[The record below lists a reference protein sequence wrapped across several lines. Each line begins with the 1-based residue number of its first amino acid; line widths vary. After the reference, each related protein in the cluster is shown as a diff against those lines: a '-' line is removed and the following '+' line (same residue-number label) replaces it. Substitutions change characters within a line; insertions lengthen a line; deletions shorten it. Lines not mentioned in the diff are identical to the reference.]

1 MMFRCRF
8 FLRGDFSRF
17 SKFTTSLLP
26 LFSSFPFFSLFRI
39 VLRRES
45 EHLKAVR
52 FISMLIYI
60 CIFARFFQH
69 FRDFHFLPLT
79 HLASAY
85 PYTRCSCVKFR
96 KRQFFSLFLS
106 LLPSLFLSISL
117 SFYIPPSPATLF
129 FHLPRFYQTQWTL
142 GGYCVII
149 FFFTCTGRFSV
160 IADSFESRSFGEVQ
174 LPTSF
179 VLSQDRL
186 ILDSRN
192 RENPLVS
199 RRYVGQWYVEWKQKE
214 RVVRSW
220 RGTTRS

>member
-1 MMFRCRF
+1 MLRCRF
-8 FLRGDFSRF
+8 FCAVISRDFRNLRQAFFLS
-17 SKFTTSLLP
+17 SHLSL
-26 LFSSFPFFSLFRI
+26 FFSLFRI

-106 LLPSLFLSISL
+106 LLPSLLFDTPPRYSL
-117 SFYIPPSPATLF
+117 LSPASF
-129 FHLPRFYQTQWTL
+129 LPNSVNTWWILRY
-142 GGYCVII
+142 Y
-149 FFFTCTGRFSV
+149 FFFLRVLDDSPWSRIHSNRDPSAKYSCQRPSSSRKIDWFWTVV
-160 IADSFESRSFGEVQ
+160 IV
-174 LPTSF
+174 
-179 VLSQDRL
+179 
-186 ILDSRN
+186 
-192 RENPLVS
+192 
-199 RRYVGQWYVEWKQKE
+199 K
-214 RVVRSW
+214 
-220 RGTTRS
+220 TRSSRDDTSDNDTSNESKKSELYDHDVAQRGRRRRALR

>member
-1 MMFRCRF
+1 MSI

-60 CIFARFFQH
+60 CIFARFFSA
-69 FRDFHFLPLT
+69 LP
-79 HLASAY
+79 
-85 PYTRCSCVKFR
+85 R
-96 KRQFFSLFLS
+96 FSLPASHTSRVRVSLHPLFLCKIQKATIFLS
-106 LLPSLFLSISL
+106 FSFPSTLSLSLSL
-117 SFYIPPSPATLF
+117 SFYIPPPPLLSSFTCLVF
-129 FHLPRFYQTQWTL
+129 TKLSEHLVDIAL
-142 GGYCVII
+142 

-199 RRYVGQWYVEWKQKE
+199 RRYVGQ
-214 RVVRSW
+214 
-220 RGTTRS
+220 

>member
-1 MMFRCRF
+1 MSIFFCAVISRDFRNLRQAF
-8 FLRGDFSRF
+8 FLS
-17 SKFTTSLLP
+17 SHLSL
-26 LFSSFPFFSLFRI
+26 FFSLFRI

-117 SFYIPPSPATLF
+117 SFYIPPPPPLLSSFTCLVFTKLSEHLVDIALLF
-129 FHLPRFYQTQWTL
+129 FFYVYWTIL
-142 GGYCVII
+142 RDRGFIRI
-149 FFFTCTGRFSV
+149 EILR
-160 IADSFESRSFGEVQ
+160 RSTAANVLRPLARSTDFGQ
-174 LPTSF
+174 S
-179 VLSQDRL
+179 
-186 ILDSRN
+186 
-192 RENPLVS
+192 
-199 RRYVGQWYVEWKQKE
+199 
-214 RVVRSW
+214 
-220 RGTTRS
+220 